1 MVSAMAVLAL
11 RVRLLI
17 LDESSRTII
26 RPCYQDADHPDS
38 QAESPYIPVVL
49 PMMQTQSSSRQ
60 EQPSHVHLTDL
71 IPVQSNIDGDND
83 RVAAVSQVSTTKPM
97 GGFRIRLH
105 WERGYNWQDSP
116 QEKFWCMECRGD
128 CRSGAAIQIDKCTN
142 TSARQKFIAIA
153 KTIRPASNPALCLTV
168 TGFDGQDSP
177 VKLRKCNRGSSS
189 QNFLEVRT
197 GGKFE
202 LRSQDNADRCLSQ
215 HHHPKRAEVVYPEKC
230 DKTRATDTTYW
241 RIY

>member
-1 MVSAMAVLAL
+1 M
-11 RVRLLI
+11 LI
-17 LDESSRTII
+17 IGESSRTMTCI
-26 RPCYQDADHPDS
+26 YDQDADHPDS

-49 PMMQTQSSSRQ
+49 PTMQTQSSSRQ
-60 EQPSHVHLTDL
+60 EQPLHAHLTDL
-71 IPVQSNIDGDND
+71 VPIRSNIDHDYD
-83 RVAAVSQVSTTKPM
+83 RVATVSQVSTNKPI

-128 CRSGAAIQIDKCTN
+128 CRSGTVIQIDKCTS

-153 KTIRPASNPALCLTV
+153 KTIRPASDPALCLTV
-168 TGFDGQDSP
+168 TGYDGQDSP

-202 LRSQDNADRCLSQ
+202 LRSQDDADRCLSQ